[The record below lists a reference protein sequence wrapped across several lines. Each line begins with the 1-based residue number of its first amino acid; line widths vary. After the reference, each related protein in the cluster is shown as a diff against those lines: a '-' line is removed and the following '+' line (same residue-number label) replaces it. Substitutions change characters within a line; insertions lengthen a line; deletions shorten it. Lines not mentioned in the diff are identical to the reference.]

1 MSAATARK
9 LRDCKVYRIKREDAN
24 KFALLADPI
33 GEGTGFIT
41 VIEIF
46 DVGGKTPPNSHVAAD
61 ELFYV
66 LHGEGV
72 AVCEGKRFPVR
83 KGSSFLVRAGAEHV
97 VENTGATRLYCLTTM
112 VPNEGFAELIRGGVE
127 DVLDEEDLRV
137 LSG

>member
-1 MSAATARK
+1 MSVATARE
-9 LRDCKVYRIKREDAN
+9 LRDCKVFRIKREDTN
-24 KFALLADPI
+24 KFALLADPVVD
-33 GEGTGFIT
+33 GTGFIT

-72 AVCEGKRFPVR
+72 AVCEGRRFPVR

-97 VENTGATRLYCLTTM
+97 VENTGATPLYCLTTM

-127 DVLDEEDLRV
+127 DRLDEEDLRI
-137 LSG
+137 LS